1 MLVKK
6 WIFMFLLLSTCN
18 AYAGFADGFKRGSD
32 AAAEGLEAGY
42 RAQEQRR
49 LWAEMKAR
57 YGTPAMDKF
66 HALERDSEI
75 IFLQLRRAI
84 IMKLDPNA
92 LVPE

>member
-1 MLVKK
+1 MLIKK
-6 WIFMFLLLSTCN
+6 WVVVFLILLSNN
-18 AYAGFADGFKRGSD
+18 AHAGFADGFKRGSD

-49 LWAEMKAR
+49 LWAEMKVR

-84 IMKLDPNA
+84 IIKIDPNA
-92 LVPE
+92 MVPE